1 MCPIR
6 SRAFAKQNNV
16 KKILVTGGAG
26 FIGSNLCQELLKD
39 GHEVVCVDS
48 FFSGKMENIRHL
60 LADNRFKLIQHN
72 IIQPLN
78 TKFDRLDE
86 IYNLACPAS
95 PVQYQF
101 DPILTLRTSVNGM
114 QNMLDLAR
122 KYGAKILQTS
132 TSEVYGDPLEH
143 PQKESYFGNVD
154 CLGKR
159 ACYDEGKRA
168 AETLCKDYATN
179 YGVDARIVRLF
190 NVYGPKMMFND
201 GRVISNFILQALLSE
216 DITVHGEG
224 KQSRS
229 FMYIDD
235 LISAF
240 KKLMD
245 MPKETIG
252 WQPTNLGNPDE
263 RTIKSLA
270 EDIKKI
276 SGSASKIIFLGYE
289 TIPERTGDPQQRCPD
304 ISRAQAI
311 LDWRPTVGF
320 DDGLRKTVEDFK
332 ARLGNKTRI
341 LVFAPAYL
349 PFKGPAET
357 AVQEITDR
365 LIGYDFDLITAKT
378 DSKLAAEEK
387 IGRVNVYRVGAGRSF
402 DKYLLPLLASIKA
415 GRLHKKHDYQAAWA
429 IMASYGSL
437 AAVIFSF
444 FSRVAFLVSLFE
456 GKIDNLNSL
465 RRKIFTPLYKI
476 IFRRANRFQ
485 IIAGLDQQQLA
496 WLEDE
501 KKLQALDLSKGAD
514 YVAKKTKEKFQELE
528 IISSRL

>member
-1 MCPIR
+1 M
-6 SRAFAKQNNV
+6 

-26 FIGSNLCQELLKD
+26 FIGSNLCEELLKD

-48 FFSGKMENIRHL
+48 FFSGKIDNIKHL
-60 LADNRFKLIQHN
+60 LSDKKFQLIRHN
-72 IIQPLN
+72 IIHPLKV
-78 TKFDRLDE
+78 KFDRLDE

-101 DPILTLRTSVNGM
+101 DPVLTLKTSVNGT
-114 QNMLDLAR
+114 QNMLNLAR
-122 KYGAKILQTS
+122 KYGAKLLQAS

-168 AETLCKDYATN
+168 AETLCKDYALM

-190 NVYGPKMMFND
+190 NIYGPKMMFND
-201 GRVISNFILQALLSE
+201 GRVVSNFILQALLGE

-229 FMYIDD
+229 FMYISD
-235 LISAF
+235 LVAAF

-245 MPKETIG
+245 LPKEQIG
-252 WQPTNLGNPDE
+252 WQPLNLGNPDE
-263 RTIKSLA
+263 RTIVSLA
-270 EDIKKI
+270 EEIKDI
-276 SGSASKIIFLGYE
+276 SNSSSKIIFLGYE
-289 TIPERTGDPQQRCPD
+289 SIPGRLGDPQRRCPD
-304 ISRAQAI
+304 ISRAEK
-311 LDWRPTVGF
+311 LL
-320 DDGLRKTVEDFK
+320 GLRPAVDFGSGLKTTIEDFK
-332 ARLGNKTRI
+332 KRLENKTRI
-341 LVFAPAYL
+341 LIFSPAYL
-349 PFKGPAET
+349 PLKGPAET
-357 AVQEITDR
+357 AVEEITNR
-365 LIGYDFDLITAKT
+365 LAGYDFDIITAKT
-378 DSKLAAEEK
+378 KANLPAEEK
-387 IGRVNVYRVGAGRSF
+387 IGRVNVYRVGAGSSF
-402 DKYLLPLLASIKA
+402 DKYLLPFLAALKA
-415 GRLHKKHDYQAAWA
+415 GALHKRHNYQAAWA

-437 AAVIFSF
+437 AAVIFSI

-465 RRKIFTPLYKI
+465 RRKIFTPFYKI
-476 IFRRANRFQ
+476 IFRRAHRLQ
-485 IIAGLDQQQLA
+485 IIVDLDQRQLA

-501 KKLQALDLSKGAD
+501 KRTQPLDMNLGWD